1 MEKIFSLNDFVIM
14 VSDDT
19 RCGSAPDEYVS
30 KERIRKQAKFYYN
43 EYLKGASV
51 EELFN
56 Y

>member
-1 MEKIFSLNDFVIM
+1 MEKILNFNDFVMM
-14 VSDDT
+14 VSDDM

-30 KERIRKQAKFYYN
+30 KERIRKEAKMYYN